1 MAPKDIRERIPLHYA
16 AKGGYEKIVK
26 LLLQCW
32 NADSYIKSNS
42 QDQGHRNRYNII
54 DCEHQKGLDIFF
66 EIRSLI

>member
-1 MAPKDIRERIPLHYA
+1 MVPIDIRERIPLHYA

-42 QDQGHRNRYNII
+42 QDQGHRNRYDII
-54 DCEHQKGLDIFF
+54 DC
-66 EIRSLI
+66 SV

>member
-1 MAPKDIRERIPLHYA
+1 MVPIDIRERIPLHYA

-32 NADSYIKSNS
+32 NADSDIKSNS

-54 DCEHQKGLDIFF
+54 DCGHQKGLDFF
-66 EIRSLI
+66 F